1 MVSNWARQDFPS
13 LAPAVRI
20 PVQFSIAEHEK
31 VWQCDAAAQTEIAS
45 MFANAPQFQVNEQPG
60 AGHNISVGHTAA
72 AYHATVFSF
81 ADACV
86 SAVETQ

>member
-1 MVSNWARQDFPS
+1 
-13 LAPAVRI
+13 VRI

-45 MFANAPQFQVNEQPG
+45 MFSNAPQFQINEQPA

-86 SAVETQ
+86 SALETQ